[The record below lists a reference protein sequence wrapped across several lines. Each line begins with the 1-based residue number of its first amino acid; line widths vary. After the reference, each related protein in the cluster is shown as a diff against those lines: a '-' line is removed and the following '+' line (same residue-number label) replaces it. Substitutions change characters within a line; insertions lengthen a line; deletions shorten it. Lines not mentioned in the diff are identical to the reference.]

1 MKKAWSR
8 KEPLPAP
15 TKLKAHVLQ
24 LIAPLKV
31 PVPEGKPWWIVAVM
45 IFVVGMVLAML
56 FLSFSSGQRTFM
68 GVGGI
73 FPLFMVFG
81 MIAMLVGGRFGGN
94 NQMSRSKMDS
104 LRAQFMA
111 MLDRQRKTAGEAADE
126 LDANYRWYHPP
137 TDTLEAAV
145 GGPRMWER
153 RPDGEDS
160 WFGVVRV
167 GRGMTSLTEAKAL
180 SLADPV
186 DDMPTDTEMEPA
198 TGVALQEFIRCQQ
211 SAYGT
216 PALISLLAEP
226 GWWLDGDREQ
236 VLGLMR
242 AVLAQMTFSHGP
254 DYLRVMVVTDD
265 IEEWESA
272 KWLPHVA
279 DDQLEDAAGP
289 LRMVYQSVRELRD
302 TDVLANRS
310 AFSPRHAGH
319 QGPVDPCPHTV
330 IISDVGEHDWSGVP
344 GMSKISASD
353 GDPTGLAGFT
363 VFDLRGTVPL
373 CVTPQRL
380 LRVTSGDVIEAVPRD
395 INTFDTKKAAT
406 AVFFAKAD
414 LMSADDFE
422 NFAQGMARWRLAASY
437 ETIDLGEELGSRAR
451 DVTGFYGIT
460 DPANINFEALYKSR
474 RSILSPGRMDV
485 PFGIRVDTGELIS
498 LNNRD
503 MSEGG
508 DGPHGLMVGT
518 TGSGKTESLKTWIL
532 SLMCAHPPENLQL
545 VLADFKGG
553 QGVKP
558 FEGSPHTAC
567 VITDLEEDQSLVGR
581 FIDGLFGEIARRKR
595 MLAEANVPNAL
606 EYNQK
611 RIDLA
616 RNPDGPQ
623 LEPMPILQVVLDEFT
638 QAFKMT
644 EDMWLAFDEV
654 GRQGRAYWIHMLLA
668 SQEVDS
674 RAGKLL
680 ENCGYRV
687 VLKTG
692 TATSASTAGVPA
704 ALRLPKKAGLAYL
717 RLGEDEQ
724 IKVQFDYLWRD
735 YRKPGTDEDE
745 SVDDTPEESVNHFEP
760 QLFSVKP
767 NWIDG
772 TDTGADGE
780 NPATV
785 DETPELGD
793 GDGGEQGD
801 ASRAA
806 EAELMRKPKVG
817 DVMLEQFR
825 AMPFTPYRLF
835 CPPLDQP
842 RTIDDV
848 VEMHLGRVW
857 GQEYRY
863 SRQPSL
869 QFPVGI
875 IDRPFKQDQQPL
887 VVNGNDNL
895 LVVGGQGSG
904 KTTVLQNLICAAA
917 MTHSPEQVQFYVLAL
932 SSSALTSVREL
943 PHVGHVAQLID
954 EDGIRRIV
962 AELLALLERRQRGFG
977 GDWHVNSMD
986 EFRARKAA
994 LAGKTP
1000 QEAAQ
1005 DPVSTDAYG
1014 DVYLVVDNMFAL
1026 SDASS
1031 TFRGKDKLVD
1041 QIVRLIMDG
1050 RSFGIHVIV
1059 SANRPG
1065 NIPPGVRTLFD
1076 VNRIELKMAT
1086 ADATLVRGSEAG
1098 KVPHKP
1104 GRGMVAQNYPREGVD
1119 KVGLHTLMARPALRG
1134 ADKHTFESQSVVAMV
1149 ARLAEG
1155 YQPAGSV
1162 HLLPH
1167 RIGLAQL
1174 QESAARHQHTGMV
1187 WAMNEFSLPVGLEN
1201 FQSPFLEIV
1210 GEPKCGRTTTCAA
1223 IMTEIGRVYA
1233 PGSSTAVR
1241 DSNDQRRRAQ
1251 VWLASPDR
1259 KLLRVLG
1266 PDYVEQYA
1274 YRPDTTKEMIKNLAA
1289 VLADRLPKAGFSVD
1303 QAFEQSWEGPEI
1315 FLVIDDGHRF
1325 AGGFDSAF
1333 APLVDAAN
1341 AAEDVGLHIIYTRL
1355 FGGWVNSGGR
1365 DPLVATMN
1373 QANPNLL
1380 VMDSKPDDGFV
1391 RAGWKGHP
1399 MPPGRGFLMG
1409 TDPSG
1414 TYVQVGW
1421 VPVDSGNG

>member
-31 PVPEGKPWWIVAVM
+31 PVPEGKPWWMVVVM

-81 MIAMLVGGRFGGN
+81 MIAMLFGGRFGGN

-111 MLDRQRKTAGEAADE
+111 HQDRQRKTAGEAADE

-137 TDTLEAAV
+137 ADTLEAAV
-145 GGPRMWER
+145 GGSRMWER

-167 GRGMTSLTEAKAL
+167 GRGMTSLTESGAL

-186 DDMPTDTEMEPA
+186 EDMPTDTEIEPA

-254 DYLRVMVVTDD
+254 DDLRVMVVTDD
-265 IEEWESA
+265 IEEWESV
-272 KWLPHVA
+272 KWLPHLA
-279 DDQLEDAAGP
+279 DEQHEDVAGP
-289 LRMVYQSVRELRD
+289 LRMVYGSVRELRD

-310 AFSPRHAGH
+310 PFSPRHAGH
-319 QGPVDPCPHTV
+319 RGPVAPHPHTV
-330 IISDVGEHDWSGVP
+330 IISDLRGQDWSGVP

-353 GDPTGLAGFT
+353 GDPTGLAGIT

-380 LRVTSGDVIEAVPRD
+380 LRVTGGDVIEAVPRD
-395 INTFDTKKAAT
+395 INTFDTKKAAA

-414 LMSADDFE
+414 MMSAEDFE

-437 ETIDLGEELGSRAR
+437 EMIDLGEELGSRAR
-451 DVTGFYGIT
+451 DILGFYGIT
-460 DPANINFEALYKSR
+460 DPADIDFDALYESR

-485 PFGIRVDTGELIS
+485 PFGTRVDTGELIS
-498 LNNRD
+498 LNSRD
-503 MSEGG
+503 MSEDG
-508 DGPHGLMVGT
+508 DGPHGLMIGT
-518 TGSGKTESLKTWIL
+518 TGSGKTESLKAWIL
-532 SLMCAHPPENLQL
+532 SMMCAHPAENLQF

-553 QGVKP
+553 AGVKP
-558 FEGSPHTAC
+558 FEGTPHTAC

-581 FIDGLFGEIARRKR
+581 FIDGLFGEIARRKK
-595 MLAEANVPNAL
+595 MLDDANVPNAL

-638 QAFKMT
+638 QAFKMAD
-644 EDMWLAFDEV
+644 DMWQAFYEI
-654 GRQGRAYWIHMLLA
+654 GRQGRSLWIHMLLA

-674 RAGKLL
+674 RADKLL
-680 ENCGYRV
+680 ANCAYRF

-692 TATSASTAGVPA
+692 TATSAATAGVPA
-704 ALRLPKKAGLAYL
+704 ALRLPKKPGLAYL

-724 IKVQFDYLWRD
+724 IKVQFDYLWRE
-735 YRKPGTDEDE
+735 YRKPGTDDE
-745 SVDDTPEESVNHFEP
+745 SVDDTSEASVDHFEP
-760 QLFSVKP
+760 QLFSVTAK
-767 NWIDG
+767 WIDG
-772 TDTGADGE
+772 TDTGVNGEESTAADGSSELGTGADGE
-780 NPATV
+780 Q
-785 DETPELGD
+785 
-793 GDGGEQGD
+793 GEH
-801 ASRAA
+801 ARAA

-825 AMPFTPYRLF
+825 ARSHTPYRLF

-848 VEMHLGRVW
+848 VEMHLGRAW
-857 GQEYRY
+857 GEEYRY
-863 SRQPSL
+863 PVQPTL

-887 VVNGNDNL
+887 VVNGHNNL

-904 KTTVLQNLICAAA
+904 KTTVLQDLICGAA

-932 SSSALTSVREL
+932 SSAALTSVREL
-943 PHVGHVAQLID
+943 PHVGHVAKLIE
-954 EDGIRRIV
+954 EDAIRRIV
-962 AELLALLERRQRGFG
+962 AELIALLERRQRNF
-977 GDWHVNSMD
+977 GDWRVNSME

-994 LAGKTP
+994 LVGKTRE
-1000 QEAAQ
+1000 EAAQ
-1005 DPVSTDAYG
+1005 DPVSSDAYG

-1026 SDASS
+1026 VDASS
-1031 TFRGKDKLVD
+1031 TFRGKEHLVD

-1050 RSFGIHVIV
+1050 GSFGIHVIV

-1076 VNRIELKMAT
+1076 VNRIELKVAQ
-1086 ADATLVRGSEAG
+1086 ADATLVRSSEAG
-1098 KVPHKP
+1098 KVPPKP
-1104 GRGMVAQNYPREGVD
+1104 GRGMVAQNYSREGVD
-1119 KVGLHTLMARPALRG
+1119 AVGLHTLMARPALRG
-1134 ADKHTFESQSVVAMV
+1134 TEGHTFESQSVVAMV
-1149 ARLAEG
+1149 ARLAAG
-1155 YQPAGSV
+1155 YQPARPV
-1162 HLLPH
+1162 HLLPQ
-1167 RIGLAQL
+1167 RIDLVQL
-1174 QESAARHQHTGMV
+1174 QQSAARHHHAGMV
-1187 WAMNEFSLPVGLEN
+1187 WAMNEFSLPVGLDG
-1201 FQSPFLEIV
+1201 SPFLEIV

-1223 IMTEIGRVYA
+1223 IMNEIARVYA
-1233 PGSSTAVR
+1233 PGSSTAVP
-1241 DSNDQRRRAQ
+1241 DSNDKRTRAQ
-1251 VWLASPDR
+1251 VWLVSMGR
-1259 KLLRVLG
+1259 ELLRVLG
-1266 PDYVEQYA
+1266 PDYVEQFA
-1274 YRPDTTKEMIKNLAA
+1274 YRPDTTKELIKNLAG
-1289 VLADRLPKAGFSVD
+1289 VLAQRLPEAGLSVD
-1303 QAFEQSWEGPEI
+1303 QAFQRSWEGPEI

-1325 AGGFDSAF
+1325 SGGFDSAF
-1333 APLVDAAN
+1333 APLIDAAN
-1341 AAEDVGLHIIYTRL
+1341 AAEDVGLHIVYTRL
-1355 FGGWVNSGGR
+1355 FGGWVHGSGR

-1380 VMDSKPDDGFV
+1380 VMNSKPDDGFV
-1391 RAGWKGHP
+1391 RPGWKGHP

-1409 TDPSG
+1409 TDSSG

>member
-111 MLDRQRKTAGEAADE
+111 LLDRQRKTAGEAADE

-1155 YQPAGSV
+1155 YQPARPV

-1210 GEPKCGRTTTCAA
+1210 GEPKPR
-1223 IMTEIGRVYA
+1223 
-1233 PGSSTAVR
+1233 
-1241 DSNDQRRRAQ
+1241 
-1251 VWLASPDR
+1251 
-1259 KLLRVLG
+1259 
-1266 PDYVEQYA
+1266 
-1274 YRPDTTKEMIKNLAA
+1274 
-1289 VLADRLPKAGFSVD
+1289 SVD
-1303 QAFEQSWEGPEI
+1303 LS
-1315 FLVIDDGHRF
+1315 D
-1325 AGGFDSAF
+1325 
-1333 APLVDAAN
+1333 
-1341 AAEDVGLHIIYTRL
+1341 
-1355 FGGWVNSGGR
+1355 
-1365 DPLVATMN
+1365 
-1373 QANPNLL
+1373 
-1380 VMDSKPDDGFV
+1380 
-1391 RAGWKGHP
+1391 
-1399 MPPGRGFLMG
+1399 
-1409 TDPSG
+1409 
-1414 TYVQVGW
+1414 
-1421 VPVDSGNG
+1421 